1 MLEPLVEAVISAT
14 PNAVVIFSPNG
25 SVVASNSKALELF
38 GFDSLEDKNVEDLAQ
53 TCTQEDGTPISS
65 ATFVSEQ
72 ANEPRKFMIRSK
84 KTGKWILV
92 YASPVGSQSVQLGKN
107 NVGAI
112 TVYSEKTEIIKNL
125 GKLSR
130 DLLQKTKYELD
141 AEDHLLEAIKIRDD
155 FISMASH
162 ELKTPITSMKLQV
175 EIVKRKHLGGQLTR
189 PQLDKLFSTWEDQ
202 LDRLN
207 SLIDGMLDVAALS
220 EGQIKTQ
227 ASKMDLGAA
236 IRSQVDRFYTE
247 QICFV
252 EKKEVIGFWD
262 VRKIDQI
269 VSNLLTNAI
278 KYGHQKPIEITL
290 TQEGNQ
296 AIIEVTDHGEG
307 IDPENFEKI
316 FRRFERVQSGISVG
330 GIGLGL
336 YIVKQIVEKNGGSI
350 SVQSKKGE
358 GSTFTVKIPLQYE
371 NHFVN

>member
-1 MLEPLVEAVISAT
+1 MLEPLVEAVISAI